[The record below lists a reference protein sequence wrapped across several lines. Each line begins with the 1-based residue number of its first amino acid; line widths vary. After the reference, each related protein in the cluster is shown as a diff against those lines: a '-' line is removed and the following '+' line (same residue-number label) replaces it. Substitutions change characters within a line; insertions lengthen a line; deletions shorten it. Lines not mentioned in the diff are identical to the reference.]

1 MNTTDLYTIVRQVPQ
16 ISYSISSHSNHR
28 KTSLARPARA
38 HVSVV
43 ARGVAW
49 GWRMLA
55 AYNNKRVG
63 TRMSCTST
71 SRTANKRY
79 VPRFRWFSRHLRAP
93 RCRRRR
99 AEATR
104 QTGPLLGRPAR
115 WRDLGKAQQQVRR
128 VPCSRHSSGVSS
140 ATVYTCTRVPRAW
153 PWATWH
159 MPIWLLCGGAAP
171 CTASPHKRLFQ
182 SSLVVG
188 CVHIG
193 GLADA
198 TAEHAGHVFSMH
210 VHDTSRR
217 VRAIVKQED
226 HRMRNIRRACNTPK
240 Q

>member
-1 MNTTDLYTIVRQVPQ
+1 
-16 ISYSISSHSNHR
+16 
-28 KTSLARPARA
+28 
-38 HVSVV
+38 
-43 ARGVAW
+43 
-49 GWRMLA
+49 
-55 AYNNKRVG
+55 
-63 TRMSCTST
+63 MSCTST
-71 SRTANKRY
+71 SRKANKRY

-159 MPIWLLCGGAAP
+159 MPIWLLCVGAAP